1 MRRPLVRE
9 EFTLNNA
16 IRWLIVLVVTYVVS
30 VAGSAPVFVTSIFVP
45 EAITY
50 PLTLLVMGLLAGLTS
65 SWISNLLCGDS
76 THSRLLRVL
85 EVTEA
90 AAVLLLIVPVPIIFL
105 WGAIVSVSGYLAAR
119 KFRSPIYSK
128 KSNIIW
134 SVILLALAAI
144 LVMAAITAA
153 SHFGLTGA

>member
-1 MRRPLVRE
+1 MRKPSIMKGVASNKFLRWW
-9 EFTLNNA
+9 A
-16 IRWLIVLVVTYVVS
+16 IFAVTYIVT

-65 SWISNLLCGDS
+65 SWMSNLWRGDS

-90 AAVLLLIVPVPIIFL
+90 VAVLLLIVPVPIIFL
-105 WGAIVSVSGYLAAR
+105 WGAIISVSAYIAAW
-119 KFRSPIYSK
+119 KFRSPNYNRRK
-128 KSNIIW
+128 DIIL
-134 SVILLALAAI
+134 SVVLLALAPI
-144 LVMAAITAA
+144 IVVAAITAA
-153 SHFGLTGA
+153 SHFGLTGP